1 MSWKTSRFPK
11 NQESSL
17 RSSFFVHR
25 SFKIKPRRPLKKA
38 PSFIIRSSK
47 IKPQRPL
54 WIDNINKSAHPLFI
68 KPKPRRPLKKA
79 FIVHHCYSRSSPKA
93 LEDPFKPKSSRRS
106 VQAQK
111 LSKIRSSLFFEF
123 KPKSPRKSVHH
134 CSSRSSPKALE
145 DPSITI
151 LQDQAQKPLK
161 IRSSSFI
168 QDQASTALGS
178 IAHPTNQHLTEIE
191 SEDQIRER
199 LNFPC
204 SQIGTPSGTISAS
217 HLFLRSRN
225 SSTLPKLMASRK
237 AQTVPATG
245 AKNKSV
251 LVATGVTLGITTR
264 SMARATSAASF
275 TSASTL
281 PREQKHPRHEPLIT
295 LASLR
300 APRGESPRKHSESML
315 SDADSSDSS
324 AMQVMTIGATS
335 IDEQLAQMNE
345 AIARLTRTVE
355 EKDLQ
360 IAALVNRLEAQ
371 DGDKPD
377 PEDDPLKGGAGGD
390 EEPPVKKIDGKPEP
404 DQAAALMGSLSI
416 QQLQEMITNTIK
428 AQYEGSSHTSLFY
441 SKPYSKRI
449 DALKMPRGYQPPKFM
464 QFDGKGNPKQHVA
477 HFVETCNNAGTEG
490 DYLAKQFVRS
500 LKGNAFEWYTDL
512 EPESINS
519 WEQLE
524 REFLNRF
531 YSTRRTVSMLELT
544 STKQWKDEPVIDYIN
559 RWRTLSLDCKD
570 RLSETSSIEMCIQGM
585 QWGLQYI
592 LQGIKPRTFEELA
605 TRAHDME
612 LSIAHHG
619 KKEPIADYKND
630 KVLGTK
636 VEKAAWKPTKEA
648 MTVNTAPVKIST
660 RGKAIQTEA
669 FRDQEMRR
677 RTLKELEE
685 KIYPFP
691 DSDVVAMLDDLLDKK
706 VISLPECRRPEEM
719 NRTDSPR
726 YCKFHRF
733 ISHPTEK
740 CFVLKDLIMKLA
752 QKGIIELDLDDVVK
766 SNYTTFTS
774 GSSDSKFSPQ
784 PLGASSKTSKVEGW
798 TQVTP
803 KKLHK
808 KHTSPP
814 QVRQSERGQSSSCQ
828 PSKQRE
834 RVEDDEISTYR
845 SSIPITMRDFLP
857 EDFFNHSVKAPC
869 YEDCE
874 ERLSKIA

>member
-1 MSWKTSRFPK
+1 
-11 NQESSL
+11 
-17 RSSFFVHR
+17 
-25 SFKIKPRRPLKKA
+25 
-38 PSFIIRSSK
+38 
-47 IKPQRPL
+47 
-54 WIDNINKSAHPLFI
+54 
-68 KPKPRRPLKKA
+68 
-79 FIVHHCYSRSSPKA
+79 
-93 LEDPFKPKSSRRS
+93 
-106 VQAQK
+106 
-111 LSKIRSSLFFEF
+111 
-123 KPKSPRKSVHH
+123 
-134 CSSRSSPKALE
+134 
-145 DPSITI
+145 
-151 LQDQAQKPLK
+151 
-161 IRSSSFI
+161 
-168 QDQASTALGS
+168 
-178 IAHPTNQHLTEIE
+178 
-191 SEDQIRER
+191 
-199 LNFPC
+199 
-204 SQIGTPSGTISAS
+204 
-217 HLFLRSRN
+217 
-225 SSTLPKLMASRK
+225 
-237 AQTVPATG
+237 
-245 AKNKSV
+245 
-251 LVATGVTLGITTR
+251 
-264 SMARATSAASF
+264 
-275 TSASTL
+275 
-281 PREQKHPRHEPLIT
+281 
-295 LASLR
+295 
-300 APRGESPRKHSESML
+300 
-315 SDADSSDSS
+315 
-324 AMQVMTIGATS
+324 
-335 IDEQLAQMNE
+335 
-345 AIARLTRTVE
+345 
-355 EKDLQ
+355 
-360 IAALVNRLEAQ
+360 
-371 DGDKPD
+371 
-377 PEDDPLKGGAGGD
+377 
-390 EEPPVKKIDGKPEP
+390 
-404 DQAAALMGSLSI
+404 MGSLSI

-441 SKPYSKRI
+441 SKPYSKKI
-449 DALKMPRGYQPPKFM
+449 DALRMPRGYQPPKFM

-477 HFVETCNNAGTEG
+477 HFVETCNNVGTER

-512 EPESINS
+512 EPESINR

-630 KVLGTK
+630 KVLGPK
-636 VEKAAWKPTKEA
+636 VEKATWKSTKEA
-648 MTVNTAPVKIST
+648 MTVNTAPVKIPT
-660 RGKAIQTEA
+660 RGKAIQNEA
-669 FRDQEMRR
+669 FHDQEMRR

-685 KIYPFP
+685 KTYPFP

-752 QKGIIELDLDDVVK
+752 QKGIIELDLDDVAK

-774 GSSDSKFSPQ
+774 GSFDSKFSPQ
-784 PLGASSKTSKVEGW
+784 LLGASSKTSKVEGW

-828 PSKQRE
+828 PSKQHE
-834 RVEDDEISTYR
+834 HVEDDETSTRR
-845 SSIPITMRDFLP
+845 SSVPITMRDFLP
-857 EDFFNHSVKAPC
+857 EDFFNHAVKAPC
-869 YEDCE
+869 YENCE
-874 ERLSKIA
+874 ERLSRIA

>member
-1 MSWKTSRFPK
+1 
-11 NQESSL
+11 
-17 RSSFFVHR
+17 
-25 SFKIKPRRPLKKA
+25 
-38 PSFIIRSSK
+38 
-47 IKPQRPL
+47 
-54 WIDNINKSAHPLFI
+54 
-68 KPKPRRPLKKA
+68 
-79 FIVHHCYSRSSPKA
+79 
-93 LEDPFKPKSSRRS
+93 
-106 VQAQK
+106 
-111 LSKIRSSLFFEF
+111 
-123 KPKSPRKSVHH
+123 
-134 CSSRSSPKALE
+134 
-145 DPSITI
+145 
-151 LQDQAQKPLK
+151 
-161 IRSSSFI
+161 
-168 QDQASTALGS
+168 
-178 IAHPTNQHLTEIE
+178 
-191 SEDQIRER
+191 
-199 LNFPC
+199 
-204 SQIGTPSGTISAS
+204 
-217 HLFLRSRN
+217 
-225 SSTLPKLMASRK
+225 MASRK

-245 AKNKSV
+245 VKNKSV
-251 LVATGVTLGITTR
+251 IVARGVTLGITTR
-264 SMARATSAASF
+264 SKAKATSATSF

-281 PREQKHPRHEPLIT
+281 PREQEHPRHEPLIT
-295 LASLR
+295 LASPK
-300 APRGESPRKHSESML
+300 APRGESPRKYSESML
-315 SDADSSDSS
+315 SDADSSGS
-324 AMQVMTIGATS
+324 ATMQVMTIGVTS

-360 IAALVNRLEAQ
+360 IAALINRLEAQ

-377 PEDDPLKGGAGGD
+377 PENDPLKRRDD
-390 EEPPVKKIDGKPEP
+390 EEDEPQVEKNDAKPEP

-428 AQYEGSSHTSLFY
+428 AQYEGSSYTSGLY
-441 SKPYSKRI
+441 SKPYSKKI
-449 DALKMPRGYQPPKFM
+449 DALRMPRGYQPPKFM

-477 HFVETCNNAGTEG
+477 HIVETCNNAGTEG

-519 WEQLE
+519 WEELE

-570 RLSETSSIEMCIQGM
+570 RLSETSSIKMCIQGM

-630 KVLGTK
+630 KVLETK
-636 VEKAAWKPTKEA
+636 VEKAAWKSTKEA
-648 MTVNTAPVKIST
+648 MTVNTAPVKIPT
-660 RGKAIQTEA
+660 RGKAIQVEG

-685 KIYPFP
+685 KTYPFP
-691 DSDVVAMLDDLLDKK
+691 DSDVVAMLEDLLEKK
-706 VISLPECRRPEEM
+706 VIGLPECRRPEEM

-766 SNYTTFTS
+766 SNYTTITF
-774 GSSDSKFSPQ
+774 GSSNSKFSPQ
-784 PLGASSKTSKVEGW
+784 PLGASSKTSKVEGL

-814 QVRQSERGQSSSCQ
+814 QVRQSERGQNSSCQ

-834 RVEDDEISTYR
+834 RVEDDEISTHR
-845 SSIPITMRDFLP
+845 SSIPITMRDFFP
-857 EDFFNHSVKAPC
+857 EDFFNYSVKAPC
-869 YEDCE
+869 YDDCE
-874 ERLSKIA
+874 ERLSQIV

>member
-1 MSWKTSRFPK
+1 MSKGKSR
-11 NQESSL
+11 L
-17 RSSFFVHR
+17 
-25 SFKIKPRRPLKKA
+25 
-38 PSFIIRSSK
+38 
-47 IKPQRPL
+47 
-54 WIDNINKSAHPLFI
+54 
-68 KPKPRRPLKKA
+68 
-79 FIVHHCYSRSSPKA
+79 
-93 LEDPFKPKSSRRS
+93 
-106 VQAQK
+106 
-111 LSKIRSSLFFEF
+111 
-123 KPKSPRKSVHH
+123 
-134 CSSRSSPKALE
+134 
-145 DPSITI
+145 
-151 LQDQAQKPLK
+151 
-161 IRSSSFI
+161 
-168 QDQASTALGS
+168 
-178 IAHPTNQHLTEIE
+178 
-191 SEDQIRER
+191 
-199 LNFPC
+199 
-204 SQIGTPSGTISAS
+204 
-217 HLFLRSRN
+217 
-225 SSTLPKLMASRK
+225 
-237 AQTVPATG
+237 
-245 AKNKSV
+245 
-251 LVATGVTLGITTR
+251 LVA
-264 SMARATSAASF
+264 
-275 TSASTL
+275 
-281 PREQKHPRHEPLIT
+281 
-295 LASLR
+295 
-300 APRGESPRKHSESML
+300 
-315 SDADSSDSS
+315 
-324 AMQVMTIGATS
+324 QVMTIGVTS
-335 IDEQLAQMNE
+335 VEEQLAQMNE

-377 PEDDPLKGGAGGD
+377 PENDPLKRRDD
-390 EEPPVKKIDGKPEP
+390 EEDKPQVEKNDAKPEL
-404 DQAAALMGSLSI
+404 DQTAALMRSLSI

-428 AQYEGSSHTSLFY
+428 AQYEGISNTSGLY
-441 SKPYSKRI
+441 SKPYSKKI
-449 DALKMPRGYQPPKFM
+449 DALRMPKGYQPPKFM
-464 QFDGKGNPKQHVA
+464 QFDGKGNSKQHIA

-512 EPESINS
+512 EPESINN

-636 VEKAAWKPTKEA
+636 VEKAAWKPTNEA
-648 MTVNTAPVKIST
+648 MTVNTSPVKIST

-685 KIYPFP
+685 KTYPFP
-691 DSDVVAMLDDLLDKK
+691 DSDVVAMLDDLLEKK
-706 VISLPECRRPEEM
+706 VIGLPECKRPEEM
-719 NRTDSPR
+719 NRTDSPK

-752 QKGIIELDLDDVVK
+752 QKGIIELDLDEVAK

-784 PLGASSKTSKVEGW
+784 PLGASSKTSKIEGW

-814 QVRQSERGQSSSCQ
+814 QVRQLKRGQSSSCQ

-834 RVEDDEISTYR
+834 RVEDDETTTQRLSVA
-845 SSIPITMRDFLP
+845 ITMRDFLP
-857 EDFFNHSVKAPC
+857 EDFFNHAIKAPC

-874 ERLSKIA
+874 EQLSRIA

>member
-1 MSWKTSRFPK
+1 
-11 NQESSL
+11 
-17 RSSFFVHR
+17 
-25 SFKIKPRRPLKKA
+25 
-38 PSFIIRSSK
+38 
-47 IKPQRPL
+47 
-54 WIDNINKSAHPLFI
+54 
-68 KPKPRRPLKKA
+68 
-79 FIVHHCYSRSSPKA
+79 
-93 LEDPFKPKSSRRS
+93 
-106 VQAQK
+106 
-111 LSKIRSSLFFEF
+111 
-123 KPKSPRKSVHH
+123 
-134 CSSRSSPKALE
+134 
-145 DPSITI
+145 
-151 LQDQAQKPLK
+151 
-161 IRSSSFI
+161 
-168 QDQASTALGS
+168 
-178 IAHPTNQHLTEIE
+178 
-191 SEDQIRER
+191 
-199 LNFPC
+199 
-204 SQIGTPSGTISAS
+204 
-217 HLFLRSRN
+217 
-225 SSTLPKLMASRK
+225 MA
-237 AQTVPATG
+237 
-245 AKNKSV
+245 
-251 LVATGVTLGITTR
+251 
-264 SMARATSAASF
+264 
-275 TSASTL
+275 
-281 PREQKHPRHEPLIT
+281 
-295 LASLR
+295 
-300 APRGESPRKHSESML
+300 
-315 SDADSSDSS
+315 
-324 AMQVMTIGATS
+324 
-335 IDEQLAQMNE
+335 
-345 AIARLTRTVE
+345 
-355 EKDLQ
+355 
-360 IAALVNRLEAQ
+360 
-371 DGDKPD
+371 
-377 PEDDPLKGGAGGD
+377 
-390 EEPPVKKIDGKPEP
+390 
-404 DQAAALMGSLSI
+404 SLSI

-441 SKPYSKRI
+441 SKPYSKKI

-636 VEKAAWKPTKEA
+636 VEKVAWKPTKEA

-660 RGKAIQTEA
+660 RGKAIQAEG

-685 KIYPFP
+685 KTYPFP
-691 DSDVVAMLDDLLDKK
+691 DSDVVAMLEDLLEKK
-706 VISLPECRRPEEM
+706 VIGLPECRRPEEM

-752 QKGIIELDLDDVVK
+752 QKGIIELDLDNVVK

-814 QVRQSERGQSSSCQ
+814 HVRQSERRQSSSCQ

>member
-1 MSWKTSRFPK
+1 
-11 NQESSL
+11 
-17 RSSFFVHR
+17 
-25 SFKIKPRRPLKKA
+25 
-38 PSFIIRSSK
+38 
-47 IKPQRPL
+47 
-54 WIDNINKSAHPLFI
+54 
-68 KPKPRRPLKKA
+68 
-79 FIVHHCYSRSSPKA
+79 
-93 LEDPFKPKSSRRS
+93 
-106 VQAQK
+106 
-111 LSKIRSSLFFEF
+111 
-123 KPKSPRKSVHH
+123 
-134 CSSRSSPKALE
+134 
-145 DPSITI
+145 
-151 LQDQAQKPLK
+151 
-161 IRSSSFI
+161 
-168 QDQASTALGS
+168 
-178 IAHPTNQHLTEIE
+178 
-191 SEDQIRER
+191 
-199 LNFPC
+199 
-204 SQIGTPSGTISAS
+204 
-217 HLFLRSRN
+217 
-225 SSTLPKLMASRK
+225 MASMK

-245 AKNKSV
+245 AKNKRV
-251 LVATGVTLGITTR
+251 IVATGVTLGIMTR

-300 APRGESPRKHSESML
+300 APRGESPRKYSESML
-315 SDADSSDSS
+315 SDADLSDSS

-335 IDEQLAQMNE
+335 IDEQMAQMNE

-441 SKPYSKRI
+441 SKPYSKKI

-630 KVLGTK
+630 KVLGPK
-636 VEKAAWKPTKEA
+636 VEKATWKSTKEA
-648 MTVNTAPVKIST
+648 MTVNTAPVKIPT
-660 RGKAIQTEA
+660 RGKAIQNEA
-669 FRDQEMRR
+669 FHDQEMRR

-685 KIYPFP
+685 KTYPFP
-691 DSDVVAMLDDLLDKK
+691 DSDVVAMLEDLLEKK
-706 VISLPECRRPEEM
+706 
-719 NRTDSPR
+719 
-726 YCKFHRF
+726 
-733 ISHPTEK
+733 
-740 CFVLKDLIMKLA
+740 
-752 QKGIIELDLDDVVK
+752 KGIIELDLDDVAK

-774 GSSDSKFSPQ
+774 GSFDSKFSPQ

-814 QVRQSERGQSSSCQ
+814 QVRQSERGQGSSCQ
-828 PSKQRE
+828 PSKQHE
-834 RVEDDEISTYR
+834 RVEDDETSTRR
-845 SSIPITMRDFLP
+845 SSVPITMRDFLP
-857 EDFFNHSVKAPC
+857 EDFFNHAVKAPC
-869 YEDCE
+869 YENYE
-874 ERLSKIA
+874 ERLSRIA